1 MGIAASVDP
10 RELQNYHSSGAAFS
24 SIPERGDNSSKTEY
38 ANEETDHEENGRSFL
53 VGCLHDATKTVS
65 RSIFGSF
72 LTSVL
77 GGVLKDD
84 SLHLNGIIY
93 NNTVEALM
101 SKLGGDFSGA
111 FGERLFNGRT
121 RIFGIKFPK
130 FRSEVAAQFLPSF
143 WAKGWRM
150 ISKKFNLNR
159 ISAKS
164 DQSEATNILREYF
177 KGKWWV
183 KAVNKC
189 NDKFEKHVKPALDA
203 TFSKLLGIRS
213 GTKTIDPE
221 TGKETETPPQINW
234 MHLGAFSGASLI
246 ATAFL
251 PKHTQ
256 QFGFTDLYE
265 AKGFDKVKRFVSS
278 VGVNSLGRLESLFT
292 RNVLNMHP
300 EGYGF
305 DAVMKASVREK
316 MLTPLLQYVTDA
328 ASALASK
335 YLPFNGAFLSLLAR
349 IPVETAATFLSSPL
363 VGIAENHRVPEYWSY
378 LAGKY
383 WKPAAK
389 VIEEITMPI
398 FKYTVAL
405 FYKVAFGVFP
415 SEAKMSKDLGHPVKY
430 RPYGKSSLGDE
441 AHPRYAGNTASDD
454 AALFIKACLKM
465 PKDAYY
471 IVKSSY
477 LKHGNETASNESAE
491 ASKTNIEQSL
501 ETKNSE
507 KNILPVENRLNNNVL
522 EIENARAEIPVE
534 SSPAIRKNETQA
546 SDKEVC
552 LAV

>member
-65 RSIFGSF
+65 RSVFGSF

-84 SLHLNGIIY
+84 KLHVNGIIY
-93 NNTVEALM
+93 NNTVETLM

-189 NDKFEKHVKPALDA
+189 NDKFEKHVKPVLDA
-203 TFSKLLGIRS
+203 TFSRLLGVKS
-213 GTKTIDPE
+213 GTKSIDPE
-221 TGKETETPPQINW
+221 TGKETETPPHVNW

-265 AKGFDKVKRFVSS
+265 AKGFDKFKRFVSS
-278 VGVNSLGRLESLFT
+278 VGINSLGRLESLFT
-292 RNVLNMHP
+292 RNVLSMHP

-316 MLTPLLQYVTDA
+316 MLTPLLQYVTDGA
-328 ASALASK
+328 CALASK

-349 IPVETAATFLSSPL
+349 VPVEAAATFLSSPL

-389 VIEEITMPI
+389 VIEEISMPI
-398 FKYTVAL
+398 FKYTVGL
-405 FYKVAFGVFP
+405 LYKVAFGVFP
-415 SEAKMSKDLGHPVKY
+415 SEKKMSKDLGMEVKY
-430 RPYGKSSLGDE
+430 RPYGKDAIGDE
-441 AHPRYAGNTASDD
+441 AHPRYADNSFVDD
-454 AALFIKACLKM
+454 AALFMKACLKM
-465 PKDAYY
+465 PKDTWD
-471 IVKSSY
+471 IIKSSH
-477 LKHGNETASNESAE
+477 LKQNNQ
-491 ASKTNIEQSL
+491 SKTEDTTKQEKQGLKLTLEQKDSA
-501 ETKNSE
+501 
-507 KNILPVENRLNNNVL
+507 PVENRPNSNVL

-546 SDKEVC
+546 SDKEVS